1 MAAISCPAVACGTGA
16 VWLVSCNNMVTH
28 RPTLKRVFRA
38 AADPTRRQILR
49 LLANGESSAGNVAA
63 SFRVSRPAVSRH
75 LRVLRNAQLVTERRD
90 GRERVYSLDA
100 WAFSEIDH
108 WLHEY
113 RHFWRDSL
121 ARLKRHVESSS
132 PGSRK

>member
-1 MAAISCPAVACGTGA
+1 M
-16 VWLVSCNNMVTH
+16 CNNMVTR

-49 LLANGESSAGNVAA
+49 LLANGESSAGEVAA
-63 SFRVSRPAVSRH
+63 SFRVSRPAISRH
-75 LRVLRNAQLVTERRD
+75 LRVLRDAQLVTERRE
-90 GRERVYSLDA
+90 GRERVYDLDA
-100 WAFSEIDH
+100 RALMGIDQ
-108 WLHEY
+108 WLQEY

-132 PGSRK
+132 APARK